1 MLNNAFESTNF
12 IGTKV
17 RSKATDYPIKLD
29 YGFIVTLLERRAEV
43 FKMAS
48 QVVSTA
54 VCISKSS
61 YIIADELIP
70 GEWH

>member
-1 MLNNAFESTNF
+1 MLDNAFASTNL

-17 RSKATDYPIKLD
+17 RSKVMDYPMKLD
-29 YGFIVTLLERRAEV
+29 YEFIVTLLERCAEV

-54 VCISKSS
+54 VCISKSN

-70 GEWH
+70 TEWH